1 MLDLQN
7 TGIPPQWHIPPPS
20 TGVYITT
27 LRAAPPNSRLTGILG
42 TNRGLISFQ
51 DDELEWINT
60 SSSPQLSVHQNN
72 PNGHSRFRVN
82 NPPWER
88 EILSVDFLPSNSS
101 EVVLAGTRSG
111 HICLLDLRE
120 PLVRPKTI
128 RHSSATAH
136 VRAVGGYTILAAGP
150 NHSMA
155 LYDLRF
161 SKLFAS
167 QNHQPQVSHTLG
179 GAKGKNPAAKTF
191 QNWNSTLPIVTFPG
205 YRNEGHIHIGL
216 DVLDAGCYSSHGAVA
231 AAHDDGTVGVY
242 SLRDGARMD
251 SPEGVDTIRAPD
263 VVRCLQWQTLVGEK
277 HPSLF
282 VGEGPKVVKYSF
294 WA

>member
-1 MLDLQN
+1 
-7 TGIPPQWHIPPPS
+7 
-20 TGVYITT
+20 
-27 LRAAPPNSRLTGILG
+27 
-42 TNRGLISFQ
+42 
-51 DDELEWINT
+51 
-60 SSSPQLSVHQNN
+60 
-72 PNGHSRFRVN
+72 
-82 NPPWER
+82 
-88 EILSVDFLPSNSS
+88 
-101 EVVLAGTRSG
+101 
-111 HICLLDLRE
+111 
-120 PLVRPKTI
+120 
-128 RHSSATAH
+128 
-136 VRAVGGYTILAAGP
+136 
-150 NHSMA
+150 MA